1 MGLNF
6 DHVNIVWLILLVMP
20 LIILPYIKYA
30 KKNSRQKTFIVIRS
44 VTAILIILAMSSV
57 SLVRTAKDTTTLF
70 VCDLSDSTLDRQEAI
85 EKFVSDSIK
94 AKGNDDLTGIISFGA
109 DSSTENE
116 PSKQTIFNGFQTAI
130 DEDFTNIGGALIHSA
145 ALFPANTKKR
155 IVLITDGLEN
165 MGDSERQIRALQ
177 QNNTIVDVYPVVK
190 SEFEEV
196 QLSKVLTPEK
206 AGKNQV
212 IDIAAHIDSNVKTN
226 ATLLL
231 YAGNSIRYEQQVS
244 IDVGTN
250 KFIFTDTV
258 TGNGMLTY
266 RVEIIPEK
274 DTYMENNYLSSFV
287 AVNDQPVILLLQ
299 DEDQQGEQIIKMLK
313 DHVTIEVKAPE
324 EAPQTFESLIKY
336 DGFILADVSYERLN
350 EAFIQSLE
358 SVVKNQGKGLLV
370 TGGDSSYGPGGYYQT
385 KLEEMLPVNIDVKPK
400 EEKPNLGLV
409 LVIDK
414 SGSMTEGQYGV
425 SKLELAKEAAIRSTD
440 VLEPKDQL
448 GVIAFD
454 DTIKWVLDI
463 QKAEDK
469 QALQD
474 QIATIVPGGG
484 TSIRPSLEA
493 AVEAL
498 AKVDTKLKHIIL
510 LTDGQA
516 ETSGY
521 ETAIN
526 GLRDNDITL
535 STVAVGKGSDKM
547 LLKTLAEAG
556 GGRYYLTDEFSD
568 IPSIFTKEA
577 FMAGKKYLNN
587 ITFLPTLIS
596 WSQVMKGIDAVPEL
610 DGYVATRIK
619 PTSKLLLAGPEE
631 DPILATGQYGLGR
644 TIAWTSD
651 ANGLWTAK
659 WLNWE
664 QSPAFWTNLISWM
677 VQQDMDKKYTAETSY
692 VGGEGIIT
700 VKSIG
705 EETTSA
711 AQIAGVLVLPN
722 GEETELILEATA
734 PGTYTG
740 SFKASGEGVYMVNM
754 LLEAEGISE
763 KIVTG
768 LNVGYSPEYDFYSS
782 KGISPER
789 IVELSGGRILTNPKD
804 VFKGNVPPV
813 VGSHNISNILLA
825 LALILFLTEIFIR
838 KTNVSFSFI
847 DHFVNNMKAATQR
860 IKDYVNQ
867 YWAPKSVSHNKGNTN
882 KTTRPVS
889 QGVSNENTN
898 TRPVS
903 QIDANRNGAKQNSKS
918 QKAEINTAELKA
930 TKRNNKE
937 KEASKE
943 QLNSTHLD
951 VLLDKKRKRG
961 Q

>member
-6 DHVNIVWLILLVMP
+6 DHINLLWLILLVMP

-30 KKNSRQKTFIVIRS
+30 KKNTRQKTFLVMRS
-44 VTAILIILAMSSV
+44 LTAILIILAMSSISIV
-57 SLVRTAKDTTTLF
+57 KTAKDTTTLF
-70 VCDLSDSTLDRQEAI
+70 VADLSDSTLDRQKAI
-85 EKFVSDSIK
+85 EKFISDSMK
-94 AKGNDDLTGIISFGA
+94 SKGSNDLTGVITFGA

-130 DEDFTNIGGALIHSA
+130 NKDFTNISGALIHGA
-145 ALFPANTKKR
+145 ALFPSNTKKR

-165 MGDSERQIRALQ
+165 MGDSERQLRALQ
-177 QNNTIVDVYPVVK
+177 QNNTVVDIYPVVK

-206 AGKNQV
+206 AGKNQI
-212 IDIAAHIDSNVKTN
+212 IDIAAHIESNVKTE

-244 IDVGTN
+244 LDVGTN

-258 TGNGMLTY
+258 AGSGMLTY

-287 AVNDQPVILLLQ
+287 TVNDQPVILLLQ
-299 DEDQQGEQIIKMLK
+299 DEDKQGEQIIKMLEN
-313 DHVTIEVKAPE
+313 HVTIEVKAPE

-425 SKLELAKEAAIRSTD
+425 SKLELAKEAAIRSTE
-440 VLEPKDQL
+440 VLEAKDQL

-454 DTIKWVLDI
+454 DSTKWVLDI
-463 QKAEDK
+463 QLAEDK

-498 AKVDTKLKHIIL
+498 AEVDTKLKHIIL

-516 ETSGY
+516 ETTGY
-521 ETAIN
+521 ETAIK

-587 ITFLPTLIS
+587 ITFSPTLIN
-596 WSQVMKGIDAVPEL
+596 WSQVMKGIDSVPEL

-664 QSPAFWTNLISWM
+664 QSPGFWTNLISWM
-677 VQQDMDKKYTAETSY
+677 VQQDMDKKYTAETAY
-692 VGGEGIIT
+692 VGGEGTIT

-711 AQIAGVLVLPN
+711 PQIAGILVQPD
-722 GEETELILEATA
+722 GTETKLTLEATA
-734 PGTYTG
+734 PGTYSG
-740 SFKASGEGVYMVNM
+740 SFKASGEGVYMINM
-754 LLEAEGISE
+754 LLEAEGVSE

-782 KGISPER
+782 KGIAPER
-789 IVELSGGRILTNPKD
+789 IAELSGGRVLKSANE
-804 VFKGNVPPV
+804 VFKGEVPPM
-813 VGSHNISNILLA
+813 VGSNNISNLLLI
-825 LALILFLTEIFIR
+825 LALILFLAEIFIR

-847 DHFVNNMKAATQR
+847 DEW
-860 IKDYVNQ
+860 IKNIRT
-867 YWAPKSVSHNKGNTN
+867 KSRLV
-882 KTTRPVS
+882 
-889 QGVSNENTN
+889 
-898 TRPVS
+898 
-903 QIDANRNGAKQNSKS
+903 IDSVKQ
-918 QKAEINTAELKA
+918 TKA
-930 TKRNNKE
+930 TKPVKQTNNVTPKEQKIRTMEKVQTKKE
-937 KEASKE
+937 KPETKKKQTKSE
-943 QLNSTHLD
+943 QANNSHLD